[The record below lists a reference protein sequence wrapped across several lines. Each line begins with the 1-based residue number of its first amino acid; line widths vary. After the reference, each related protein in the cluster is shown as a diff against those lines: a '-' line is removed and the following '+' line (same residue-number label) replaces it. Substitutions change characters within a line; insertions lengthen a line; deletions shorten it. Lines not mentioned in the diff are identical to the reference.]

1 MKIHQKVFA
10 VVFMTALLVFS
21 VGNIVVNFKHIKGAI
36 LDLERPNK
44 ISDTKKYTA
53 SIDSLF
59 TENLPFDHGWN
70 EAYAMVYNFLGKNE
84 ENSFAYVRD
93 KNGMLYAA
101 NFWNTPLATSKDYI
115 NRILTMKS
123 KVEDKNTKVV
133 VLLYPTQY
141 NEAWSDGYY
150 GIPYADYNFLSDQL
164 VAYFRYYGIDYIDY
178 RDMFIEQGKTAEE
191 IFYKTD
197 HHWKIESAFDAFV
210 ELTNYLNDKYDE
222 KLDPFYT
229 DKSNYEYIT
238 YEKYYIGSQG
248 RDAGVSYV
256 GADDFTYVLPK
267 FDNSYTCHFVDK
279 VDEEIYLTGSM
290 IETMINTDAVEKEDY
305 YDRELYASYLNGI
318 RLYDN
323 IVNNNNPD
331 GLNVL
336 FLRDSFSSPLA
347 TFFSSYC
354 NSMELYWTVRNDAE
368 TMEAAV
374 ENGEYDYIF
383 IGLAVDSIAT
393 DGFDIYMEED
403 ADE

>member
-164 VAYFRYYGIDYIDY
+164 VAYFR
-178 RDMFIEQGKTAEE
+178 
-191 IFYKTD
+191 
-197 HHWKIESAFDAFV
+197 
-210 ELTNYLNDKYDE
+210 
-222 KLDPFYT
+222 
-229 DKSNYEYIT
+229 
-238 YEKYYIGSQG
+238 
-248 RDAGVSYV
+248 
-256 GADDFTYVLPK
+256 
-267 FDNSYTCHFVDK
+267 
-279 VDEEIYLTGSM
+279 
-290 IETMINTDAVEKEDY
+290 
-305 YDRELYASYLNGI
+305 
-318 RLYDN
+318 
-323 IVNNNNPD
+323 
-331 GLNVL
+331 
-336 FLRDSFSSPLA
+336 
-347 TFFSSYC
+347 
-354 NSMELYWTVRNDAE
+354 
-368 TMEAAV
+368 
-374 ENGEYDYIF
+374 
-383 IGLAVDSIAT
+383 
-393 DGFDIYMEED
+393 
-403 ADE
+403 